1 MTWHAG
7 VTTSYVLCSSHVFLA
22 TIAGTQAKTFAILS
36 KDAIE
41 KKSEN
46 KIMAIEKLFA
56 LKANALWLRGITFS
70 INIVLLL
77 HPIFFTSASFFFLLP
92 TFFFFTSPTFFFHFQ
107 LLFLLPTFSFY
118 FQLFFLLPPFFYFNF
133 FCFHLI
139 FSLPTFFLVL
149 TFFSLP
155 GFFLL

>member
-22 TIAGTQAKTFAILS
+22 TIAATQAKTFAILS

-77 HPIFFTSASFFFLLP
+77 HPILFTSASFFFLLP
-92 TFFFFTSPTFFFHFQ
+92 TFFFSLVQLFFFTSSFFFYFQLFLFTFNFFFYFHLFFTSIFFASILFFHFQ
-107 LLFLLPTFSFY
+107 L
-118 FQLFFLLPPFFYFNF
+118 FF
-133 FCFHLI
+133 
-139 FSLPTFFLVL
+139 
-149 TFFSLP
+149 
-155 GFFLL
+155 